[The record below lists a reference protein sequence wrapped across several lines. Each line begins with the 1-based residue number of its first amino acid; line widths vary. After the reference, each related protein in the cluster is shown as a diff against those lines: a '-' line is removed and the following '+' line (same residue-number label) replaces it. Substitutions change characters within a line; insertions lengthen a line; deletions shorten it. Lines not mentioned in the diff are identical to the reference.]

1 MKNGLTLA
9 LTPTLSPRE
18 RENRLPRL
26 GKLDASGCSVILS
39 SNKKTAV
46 IETVTSEFLR
56 DVNTCPLSPGERVR
70 VRARVNT
77 NFHPR
82 YRQPGGLI
90 ARALSVCSF
99 GVLLFAVFFLP
110 NYSRAAIET
119 NSILAI
125 PSTDS
130 VSASPRYHIALCD
143 WMILKRQKLGAFQL
157 TKDIGAD
164 GVEVDM
170 GSLGQRETFASA
182 LTNSVTRE
190 QFLNKARELNL
201 EIASIAM
208 SGFYAQS
215 FAERTNVTR
224 LVQDCLDTMQAM
236 KVKVAFL
243 PLGVTSD
250 LLKHPELRSQ
260 VVERL
265 RAAGKQAEA
274 AGVVIGV
281 ETELDADEQIKLL
294 DEVGSPAI
302 KIYYNLANAL
312 QHQRDY
318 AAELQRL
325 GKNRVCQIHCSN
337 QDAHWLQND
346 PQVSV
351 PKLKAALDTMDWR
364 GWLVIER
371 SRDTNDVHN
380 VKKNY
385 GANAAYLKSVF
396 QK

>member
-1 MKNGLTLA
+1 MVAAALFLIPKVFAQTNVVATENPALKNH
-9 LTPTLSPRE
+9 RYQ
-18 RENRLPRL
+18 
-26 GKLDASGCSVILS
+26 I
-39 SNKKTAV
+39 AV
-46 IETVTSEFLR
+46 
-56 DVNTCPLSPGERVR
+56 
-70 VRARVNT
+70 
-77 NFHPR
+77 
-82 YRQPGGLI
+82 
-90 ARALSVCSF
+90 
-99 GVLLFAVFFLP
+99 
-110 NYSRAAIET
+110 
-119 NSILAI
+119 
-125 PSTDS
+125 
-130 VSASPRYHIALCD
+130 CD

-157 TKDIGAD
+157 TRDIGAD

-182 LTNSVTRE
+182 LTNAATRQ
-190 QFLNKARELNL
+190 QFLDKARDLNL
-201 EIASIAM
+201 GISSIAM

-224 LVQDCLDTMQAM
+224 LVQDCIDTMQAM

-250 LLKHPELRSQ
+250 LLKHPELRGV

-281 ETELDADEQIKLL
+281 ETELDAEEQVKLL

-302 KIYYNLANAL
+302 KSYYNLANAI
-312 QHQRDY
+312 QHARD
-318 AAELQRL
+318 AVAELKKL
-325 GKNRVCQIHCSN
+325 GRDRVCQIHFSN
-337 QDAHWLQND
+337 TDAHWLQND
-346 PQVSV
+346 PQVNAPGIKS
-351 PKLKAALDTMDWR
+351 ALDEMDWR

-371 SRDTNDVHN
+371 SRDTNEVHN